1 MRPQPPRRPPP
12 IPVDPALTPETAN
25 QIASEYRA
33 AVLDHSLPALD
44 LHVVR
49 AEMESALAAQ
59 GTTALESLE
68 RKVEPR
74 PVFVGGAWD
83 GDGEGEGGDALG
95 YMTLEQEGEY
105 LERIDRKLGDSALLR
120 VVQTRGGGGG
130 EEDEVTG
137 GHFAE
142 LTPREQERRLELWNP
157 SSQHNWLRTHT
168 RVLAAATAGG
178 LCGGGEDPDGGSAI
192 SGGGEV
198 AGRKGAG
205 LGSSRRKGTAGK
217 NVLLVK
223 QVGDRAVERA
233 REEGG
238 WSPGLGGGEEED
250 ELSSVGAAGDEAY
263 HPGSRKKTAGER
275 GKGGGGRTSMGLG
288 GSVKGK
294 RKRSGEDSGAPAA
307 GGKKAKVE
315 ADL

>member
-1 MRPQPPRRPPP
+1 M
-12 IPVDPALTPETAN
+12 
-25 QIASEYRA
+25 
-33 AVLDHSLPALD
+33 
-44 LHVVR
+44 
-49 AEMESALAAQ
+49 
-59 GTTALESLE
+59 ALESLE

-83 GDGEGEGGDALG
+83 GDGEGEGGEALG

-120 VVQTRGGGGG
+120 VVQTRGGVGG

-142 LTPREQERRLELWNP
+142 LTPREQERRLELRNP

-178 LCGGGEDPDGGSAI
+178 LCGGGEDPDGGSVI

-198 AGRKGAG
+198 AGRKGGG

-233 REEGG
+233 REEGV

-250 ELSSVGAAGDEAY
+250 ELSSVGAGDEAY

-275 GKGGGGRTSMGLG
+275 GKDGGGRTSTGVG